1 MNAIKLWRLSPDE
14 FNEWRRNNDYPV
26 ILNLFEKKLPYFID
40 WMNDQG
46 ITRALIFEHGIARFV
61 STEEP
66 LLLCN
71 YKSDGKNR
79 LFEKAFEKLPSIKK
93 SGWITEEYEYH
104 PYFYWL
110 NKKYGR
116 KIFEETKR
124 DFIISSW
131 INGKPQFLKEH
142 FLLDLGGVEI
152 LAPIL
157 AGRLLDFT
165 CLDDLKITGAIN
177 NQYLY
182 LWHCSAKGVEICGG
196 LAFINFYKTELWDSG
211 YGSAKKELVLNDG
224 IFQDFHFKDCNLR
237 FHASRSTL
245 MLCSVSGTDFDATL
259 EHTKMER
266 TLFDAG
272 LTVNNNYSTKMEF
285 YSKVKILFSS
295 IGKSAEAGNY
305 FFKEQVNE
313 MWSLL
318 FPKRTYRELWHQKS
332 WIAKSYFFIK
342 CHFKFVAKFLNY
354 AIWGFGEKPFRSL
367 IASWFVI
374 LSSSLL
380 FYLDS
385 CSATYNDGLKSV
397 YFSIVTFVTLGYGDI
412 SQTNPTLRLFS
423 SLEAFTGM
431 VLMGLFLAGYA
442 SKSKQY

>member
-1 MNAIKLWRLSPDE
+1 MNAIELWGLSPDD

-26 ILNLFEKKLPYFID
+26 ILDLFEQKLPYFID

-46 ITRALIFEHGIARFV
+46 ITRSLIFEHGIARFV

-79 LFEKAFEKLPSIKK
+79 LFEKALKK
-93 SGWITEEYEYH
+93 SEGITEEHEYH

-110 NKKYGR
+110 NKKHGR

-131 INGKPQFLKEH
+131 IKGKPQFLKEH
-142 FLLDLGGVEI
+142 FLLDLGGGVEI
-152 LAPIL
+152 HAPIL
-157 AGRLLDFT
+157 SGRLLDFT
-165 CLDDLKITGAIN
+165 CLDDIKIIGAISN
-177 NQYLY
+177 TYIY
-182 LWHCSAKGVEICGG
+182 LWHCSARGVEICGG
-196 LAFINFYKTELWDSG
+196 LAFINFYRTELWDRG
-211 YGSAKKELVLNDG
+211 FGSAKKELILSDG

-245 MLCSVSGTDFDATL
+245 MLCSVSGTNFDATL
-259 EHTKMER
+259 EHTKMEK
-266 TLFDAG
+266 TVFDAG
-272 LTVNNNYSTKMEF
+272 LTVNDNYEIKREF
-285 YSKVKILFSS
+285 YSKIKILFSS

-305 FFKEQVNE
+305 FFKEQYNE
-313 MWSLL
+313 MLSLL
-318 FPKRTYRELWHQKS
+318 FPKRTYRGLWHQKNL
-332 WIAKSYFFIK
+332 IEKCVFFAKCY
-342 CHFKFVAKFLNY
+342 FKFVAKFLNY

-385 CSATYNDGLKSV
+385 CSQTYNDGLKSV

-412 SQTNPTLRLFS
+412 SQQNPILRLFS
-423 SLEAFTGM
+423 SFEAFSGM